1 VKQGIAVAEQ
11 SNKPK
16 RRLRP
21 AQASIRERAHA
32 ARETQPQK
40 ASRLSRIGTGLKKP
54 FGISHSFLVRF
65 KTMRAIGKVLKVIG
79 RILLPM
85 YFRNSWKEIRL
96 VTWPNRRDSRRL
108 TLAVLG
114 FAIVFGALVASL
126 DYGLSHLFQSIILG
140 KH

>member
-1 VKQGIAVAEQ
+1 MTDQ

-21 AQASIRERAHA
+21 AQASIRERAQA
-32 ARETQPQK
+32 ARETKPQK
-40 ASRLSRIGTGLKKP
+40 ISRLSRIGKAIRKP
-54 FGISHSFLVRF
+54 FGVSHSFLIRF

-79 RILLPM
+79 RILLPY

-96 VTWPNRRDSRRL
+96 VTWPNRRETRRL